1 MTSEQWPLMR
11 ERQREVTQEAIAAV
25 ERLVD
30 DLERRYAEAFGGAQV
45 TIDDLID
52 AESQEV

>member
-1 MTSEQWPLMR
+1 MTSERWPLMR

-30 DLERRYAEAFGGAQV
+30 DLERKYAEAFGGAQV